1 MKSPLIVLLTAV
13 LLAGVVPAGAQE
25 ESRPP
30 NLVFRSG
37 DTRQRGNLGSYCWET
52 PSGSKCEDTF
62 SYDWPPPDK
71 ADARARARVVIKYPD
86 KPKQMSL
93 DYWRRV
99 NENGEPQGESRS
111 IDFRLVSREARRGRV
126 WDAKFRLPSSGRF
139 YMRAF
144 GQWDA
149 GDGFYDFY
157 IVLD

>member
-1 MKSPLIVLLTAV
+1 MKRALICLLTFVA
-13 LLAGVVPAGAQE
+13 LASVVPVAAQD
-25 ESRPP
+25 ESQPP
-30 NLVFRSG
+30 DLVFRSG
-37 DTRQRGNLGSYCWET
+37 DTRQRGNLGSYCWES

-62 SYDWPPPDK
+62 SFDWPPPDQAK
-71 ADARARARVVIKYPD
+71 SRAKARVVLKYPE

-99 NENGEPQGESRS
+99 NENGEPAGRPHGIE
-111 IDFRLVSREARRGRV
+111 FRLEPRDGRRGRV

-144 GQWDA
+144 AQWDA
-149 GDGFYDFY
+149 GDGFYDFN